1 MNISYK
7 REMRHNYLIL
17 EAAGT
22 EEENFEIRMLTENSI
37 EGLLKF
43 RVKQE
48 EIGRYYCYE
57 ITSKQ
62 PLSRLLEFKE
72 IKKEELIRL
81 IAEIGAVLKRIE
93 DYLLSESNLFLEPE
107 HIYIEPE
114 TYQVWLCYIPG
125 YEKSFPDAM
134 EKFLQYLLKKTNHK
148 DDDAVVL
155 AYRLYQESQKD
166 YYGIEDLLRIVRES
180 QQGISGEN
188 TEEIK
193 KNKSNTY
200 LQENT
205 FLEEKSVYGEA
216 AKNRKNRKSREKA
229 GEEYC
234 GEKEYSLQSPGNNT
248 GKTGLKAVFALLG
261 MIISGPLF
269 IWLYAGEAGLRRY
282 LAVLLVMDIAA
293 ALGVILYL
301 WNMRKKNRQDCSGKV
316 GEKRWT
322 KEQEKT
328 QKEFKKAQKEKEWQM
343 TFEETCDYEEEQ
355 ASKEFEK
362 AGEGNFWESKNPWEN
377 KRDLEINISESENT
391 VLLAEASLEKESQ
404 HLLKSVNPAISDIS
418 IPYFPFIIGKQEGI
432 VDYALKKETISRI
445 HLRIDEENGECKVTD
460 LNSSNGTIVEDYRL
474 EANESH
480 SLNSGDKLV
489 IADLSFIFY

>member
-17 EAAGT
+17 EAEGT
-22 EEENFEIRMLTENSI
+22 EESFEIRMLTENSI

-125 YEKSFPDAM
+125 YEKNFPDAM

-193 KNKSNTY
+193 KKKSNEY
-200 LQENT
+200 LQEKT
-205 FLEEKSVYGEA
+205 FQEEKSVYGET
-216 AKNRKNRKSREKA
+216 AKNCKNRKSREKA

-234 GEKEYSLQSPGNNT
+234 REKEYSPQSPGNNT

-261 MIISGPLF
+261 MIILGPLF

-282 LAVLLVMDIAA
+282 LAVFLVMDIAA

-301 WNMRKKNRQDCSGKV
+301 WKTRKKNRQDCSGKE
-316 GEKRWT
+316 GEKQRA

-328 QKEFKKAQKEKEWQM
+328 QKELKKAQKEKEWQM
-343 TFEETCDYEEEQ
+343 TFEETCDNEEEQ
-355 ASKEFEK
+355 AREVLKK
-362 AGEGNFWESKNPWEN
+362 TGEGNFWENENPWEN
-377 KRDLEINISESENT
+377 NSDLEINISESDNT